1 MVVVRDGIVFLFL
14 FFFNTL
20 KSKLG
25 LLSLWRCRQRLF
37 ENLRMLP
44 HAPGVQMQ
52 AIPED
57 AVPDDNVDEDAEDP
71 DKRLSS
77 TTLTR
82 TKSALKSTP
91 NILPF

>member
-1 MVVVRDGIVFLFL
+1 
-14 FFFNTL
+14 
-20 KSKLG
+20 
-25 LLSLWRCRQRLF
+25 
-37 ENLRMLP
+37 MLP

-57 AVPDDNVDEDAEDP
+57 AVPDDNVDEDTEDP

-82 TKSALKSTP
+82 TKSALKSTL